1 MNIFSNFVPN
11 KLVTFGDS
19 NPPWMNEFIKNKIKW
34 KHQIYKTCIKMVVKT
49 VFHQV
54 SRSNKLGLLSDQEAY
69 GRISK

>member
-11 KLVTFGDS
+11 KQVTFGDS

-49 VFHQV
+49 VT
-54 SRSNKLGLLSDQEAY
+54 
-69 GRISK
+69 ISSFKKQQAWSFK